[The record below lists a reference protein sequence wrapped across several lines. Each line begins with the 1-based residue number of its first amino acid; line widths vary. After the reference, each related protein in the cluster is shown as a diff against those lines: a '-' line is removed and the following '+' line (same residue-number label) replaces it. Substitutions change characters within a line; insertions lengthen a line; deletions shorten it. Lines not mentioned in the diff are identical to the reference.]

1 MSKGSRGAIERA
13 LEDKYWRQDEGF
25 QAGSRQVPGNL
36 RAREPEDSFR
46 EGCAAG
52 DGLGALAEPCASGEE
67 SAPGSDLSSLE
78 SSEL

>member
-46 EGCAAG
+46 DVRQVMGWERWR
-52 DGLGALAEPCASGEE
+52 
-67 SAPGSDLSSLE
+67 SLVPPE
-78 SSEL
+78 RSQLRAVT